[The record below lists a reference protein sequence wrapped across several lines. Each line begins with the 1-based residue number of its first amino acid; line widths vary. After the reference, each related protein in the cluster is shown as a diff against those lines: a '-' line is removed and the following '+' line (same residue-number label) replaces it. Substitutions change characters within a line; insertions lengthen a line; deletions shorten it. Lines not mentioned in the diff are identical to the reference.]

1 MGIRRILILTLLALL
16 GAVPAAAQDSGAH
29 RMAQQAA
36 ATAAAPAASEPSTA
50 TITFRKIFRQ
60 STPEFI
66 EIKVNRNGDSTYDI
80 RQLDDQPSPESFAV
94 TPAIAEKIFA
104 LAADLH
110 DFNGIELDVKRRVAN
125 LGEKTFF
132 YEKGAVK
139 NQVSFNFTTNE
150 SANKLLSIFEGLS
163 LEDQYADQLR
173 RSMRYDP
180 LGLNDVLIRL
190 ERDLGSGMIP
200 DPQAL
205 IPILNQIASNSKYLD
220 IARDRARV
228 IVASLH
234 PGQ

>member
-1 MGIRRILILTLLALL
+1 MGIRRILVFSMLAML

-29 RMAQQAA
+29 HTSKQAA
-36 ATAAAPAASEPSTA
+36 ATAAAPTASEPSAA
-50 TITFRKIFRQ
+50 TITFRKIFKQ
-60 STPEFI
+60 STPEFV

-94 TPAIAEKIFA
+94 TPAVAEKIFA

-132 YEKGAVK
+132 YEKGGVT

-190 ERDLGSGMIP
+190 ERDLGSNMLP
-200 DPQAL
+200 DPEAL
-205 IPILNQIASNSKYLD
+205 VPILKQIASNSKYLD